1 MNNVR
6 EGDQLTVALRAIL
19 GTRDRE
25 TLGCAGGLAERG
37 GHSVGGEGVAG
48 ESAGTSVLSAA
59 SSSPDG
65 RAGARGSA
73 DRCRRARHCG
83 RVSGDHE
90 LDSVG
95 STARL
100 ER

>member
-1 MNNVR
+1 MDNVR
-6 EGDQLTVALRAIL
+6 EGGQLTVALRAIL

-25 TLGCAGGLAERG
+25 TFGCARGLAERG

-65 RAGARGSA
+65 RASTRCGA
-73 DRCRRARHCG
+73 DRCRRARYCG
-83 RVSGDHE
+83 GVSSDHE